1 MDRKGEEKMINP
13 LIEQSAMQVGPELGA
28 TIILKAT
35 AVLTASG
42 LATFGLRRASAS
54 VRYAVWSVAMFML
67 ILLPVLSLVVP
78 TSWPGEVI
86 PSAETP
92 PPSVHSL
99 VSQATTL
106 GPAGILVPVE
116 EGGGPVAVAGS
127 TLSVPLSSITSIL
140 EVLLI
145 VWFAGSAVMLG
156 RLVLH
161 LLRVRALTRSGW
173 EVTDPEMHAIARDS
187 VAATGAKR
195 PVRVIMTDRS
205 SLPFAWGVL
214 NPTVVLP
221 ASASRWPAEQKKSVL
236 LHEIAHIARWDY
248 PIHLAVEIV
257 KALYWPNPL
266 VWFACRRCAMERE
279 RACDDYALR
288 GGAPSGRYASHL
300 IEIARV
306 QIESTP
312 LTATTMAGEPGIFE
326 RIRYVMNE
334 TLDRSPIRLARL
346 ALVVA
351 VAFALTLPLATIK
364 VLSAQDWHIPKT
376 SELIRDLRSDED
388 PMVRRRAAWWLGE
401 HEDVTAVQALIRALG
416 DEDIDVRL
424 SSAWALGEI
433 KDHKAIRPLIRV
445 LENDDAYLVRE
456 MAALALGE
464 IEDTE
469 AVVPLMA
476 AFRKE
481 THMRPAIVW
490 ALGEIGSDEADIA
503 RSIAFG
509 KMGKTP
515 RPNTDVW
522 ARAEDVEFGELD
534 LDIAPL
540 LAKMTSRDPEERYK
554 ATVLVGVLGMI
565 DGIDDIELVADA
577 LLGALRDSVPEV
589 RAAAIWSLDEMNP
602 SRSMRSGNKYTETSL
617 AEYRMNALGYVLLAW
632 HRFEEAVEIFKT
644 NAKLHPESYN
654 VYDSLGEAYMKTGSL
669 ELAIANYEKAV
680 ELKPDH
686 EHGRE
691 ILEILHKFR

>member
-1 MDRKGEEKMINP
+1 MISP
-13 LIEQSAMQVGPELGA
+13 LIEQSATQVGPELGA
-28 TIILKAT
+28 TIILKAA
-35 AVLTASG
+35 AVLTAG
-42 LATFGLRRASAS
+42 ALATFGLRRASAS
-54 VRYAVWSVAMFML
+54 VRYAVWSVAIFML
-67 ILLPVLSLVVP
+67 ILLPLLSLIVP

-86 PSAETP
+86 PSSKTR
-92 PPSVHSL
+92 PPSVHTL
-99 VSQATTL
+99 VSQETRP
-106 GPAGILVPVE
+106 GPTGIPVPVE
-116 EGGGPVAVAGS
+116 KGEGPIAIAGS
-127 TLSVPLSSITSIL
+127 APSVPLSSITPIL

-145 VWFAGSAVMLG
+145 VWFAGSTVMLG

-173 EVTDPEMHAIARDS
+173 EVTDPEIDAIARAS
-187 VAATGAKR
+187 VEAAGARR

-205 SLPFAWGVL
+205 SLPFAWGML

-221 ASASRWPAEQKKSVL
+221 ASAARWPAEQKKSVL

-248 PIHLAVEIV
+248 PIHLAVEIA

-266 VWFACRRCAMERE
+266 VWFACRHCAMERE

-288 GGAPSGRYASHL
+288 CGAPSGQYASHL

-312 LTATTMAGEPGIFE
+312 VTATTMAGEPGIFE

-334 TLDRSPIRLARL
+334 TLDRSPIRLAKL

-364 VLSAQDWHIPKT
+364 VLSAEDWHIPKT
-376 SELIRDLRSDED
+376 SELIRDLQGDED
-388 PMVRRRAAWWLGE
+388 PLVRRRAGWWLGE
-401 HEDVTAVQALIRALG
+401 HEDTSAVQDLIRALG

-433 KDHKAIRPLIRV
+433 KDHKAIRPLICA

-456 MAALALGE
+456 MAVLALGE

-481 THMRPAIVW
+481 SELGPAIVW

-509 KMGKTP
+509 KMGETP
-515 RPNTDVW
+515 RPNTQVW

-534 LDIAPL
+534 FDIGSL
-540 LAKMTSRDPEERYK
+540 LVKMRSSDPGGRYK
-554 ATVLVGVLGMI
+554 AAVLMGVLGI
-565 DGIDDIELVADA
+565 VDGIDEVELVVDA

-602 SRSMRSGNKYTETSL
+602 SRSMRSGNEYTETSL
-617 AEYRMNALGYVLLAW
+617 AEYRMNALGYVLLGW
-632 HRFEEAVEIFKT
+632 QRFEEAIEIFKT
-644 NAKLHPESYN
+644 NVKLHPKSYN
-654 VYDSLGEAYMKTGSL
+654 VYDSLGEAYMKIGNVD
-669 ELAIANYEKAV
+669 LAIANYEKAV

-686 EHGRE
+686 EHGKE
-691 ILEILHKFR
+691 ILEILYKFR